1 MKKLIQFIAGAKCP
15 TCSAIDTIAI
25 NADNDIIYC
34 VKCDFKESRPKID
47 DVKKQS
53 INAINIQDYKHPK
66 S

>member
-47 DVKKQS
+47 DVKNGAS
-53 INAINIQDYKHPK
+53 ETPNVASLRALIA
-66 S
+66 